1 MRNSLLNTS
10 VEFADIYDGD
20 TMNSLNVADIK
31 NDETFTAPIYIDK
44 NFLLLADGVP
54 FKASLKSILLEWN
67 FKTVQIDN
75 EAQLAK
81 TAAAKPIDLKAF
93 ESVSIDDVMNDT
105 AEDEKENAKNAVAL
119 QNNKEINETI
129 AKYSEELKGIEESDL
144 DTKQLLVQKVYD
156 AFKNYITKIY
166 TRFVTHRE
174 LKIGLIS
181 EAVQNFCAFIA
192 DNKKYV
198 LRIQPQLD
206 ENDNKN
212 FIVGHSIR
220 STVFAIV
227 IGQTLKLQTTKLV
240 ELGVAALLHEIGQI
254 RLPPQ
259 LYITDKK
266 LTSAER
272 RSLEKHTIYGVQIL
286 KENNF
291 PTSIQFAVFEHHERE
306 NGKGYPRK
314 IDGSKISLYGKIL
327 SVVCSYEAISAPRQY
342 KDAKS
347 THEAIIEMLRNEDKQ
362 YDDTLIKI
370 LVQNVSLFP
379 IGGYVSLSNGKIGQ
393 VVDTNKFDPRTPIV
407 QILGEKN
414 EAGFPVTIQTDN
426 ERIKITRVLT
436 PEETAEAIKNGGK
449 LQ

>member
-1 MRNSLLNTS
+1 
-10 VEFADIYDGD
+10 
-20 TMNSLNVADIK
+20 MNSLTVADIK
-31 NDETFTAPIYIDK
+31 NDETFKAPIYIDNK
-44 NFLLLADGVP
+44 FLLLTDGVP
-54 FKASLKSILLEWN
+54 FSASLKSILLEWN

-75 EAQLAK
+75 EAQIAK
-81 TAAAKPIDLKAF
+81 AAAAKPVDLKAF
-93 ESVSIDDVMNDT
+93 ESVSIDDVMKD
-105 AEDEKENAKNAVAL
+105 APEDEKENAKNAVAL
-119 QNNKEINETI
+119 QNNREIKETI
-129 AKYSEELKGIEESDL
+129 AKYSEELRKIEESDM
-144 DTKQLLVQKVYD
+144 DTKQMLVQKVYD
-156 AFKNYITKIY
+156 AFKEYITKIY

-181 EAVQNFCAFIA
+181 EAVQNLCEFIA
-192 DNKKYV
+192 ENKKYV
-198 LRIQPQLD
+198 LRVQPQLD
-206 ENDNKN
+206 EKDNKN
-212 FIVGHSIR
+212 FIISHSIR
-220 STVFAIV
+220 STIFAIV

-259 LYITDKK
+259 LYITNKK
-266 LTSAER
+266 LLPGEKKL
-272 RSLEKHTIYGVQIL
+272 LEKHTIYGVQIL

-342 KDAKS
+342 KEAKS
-347 THEAIIEMLRNEDKQ
+347 THEAMIEMLRNVDKQ

-379 IGGYVSLSNGKIGQ
+379 IGGYVCLSNGKIGQ
-393 VVDTNKFDPRTPIV
+393 VVDTNKFDPRTPVV
-407 QILGEKN
+407 QILGEKTDQ
-414 EAGFPVTIQTDN
+414 GFPVAIQTDN
-426 ERIKITRVLT
+426 EKIKITRVLT